1 MERKI
6 MATMIALVVVAVVVV
21 AVVLATAGVT
31 RKPGGFTKLFDQLE
45 YEGTATYDQV
55 LSLPD
60 DWDVGDRKVVS
71 DQIVDMRYY
80 TVTVQYT
87 TLYIT
92 TLYFTYIGDNWQ
104 DPDQGTRFS
113 VPTTDDREH
122 SGYILVNHG
131 LFSITVSTPVNLSA
145 SYEIG
150 DVIELE
156 TTLNLNEYAALAFSE
171 WYFVSD

>member
-31 RKPGGFTKLFDQLE
+31 KKPGGFTKLFDQLE
-45 YEGTATYDQV
+45 YEGTATYEQV
-55 LSLPD
+55 LALPD
-60 DWDVGDRKVVS
+60 DWDAGDKKVVS
-71 DQIVDMRYY
+71 DQIVDMMYY

-92 TLYFTYIGDNWQ
+92 TMWFTYVGDKWQ
-104 DPDQGTRFS
+104 DPARGTNFDI
-113 VPTTDDREH
+113 PTTDDRVH
-122 SGYILVNHG
+122 SGYITVNHG
-131 LFSITVSTPVNLSA
+131 LFSITVSTPTNLSA
-145 SYEIG
+145 SYDIG

-171 WYFVSD
+171 WYVASD